1 MDLRYMASSSLS
13 PLCVASSTKLAS
25 KASRWAPS
33 SSPSSSPESSS
44 PERAASS
51 SMKADL
57 LFLRLFC
64 WDVIQC
70 FYSYVFQYFD
80 IQLDVKLS
88 QYLLS

>member
-1 MDLRYMASSSLS
+1 MRDLRYMAWSL

-33 SSPSSSPESSS
+33 SSLSSPESSS
-44 PERAASS
+44 PDRAASS

-57 LFLRLFC
+57 FFLRLFC

-70 FYSYVFQYFD
+70 FKCLFT
-80 IQLDVKLS
+80 
-88 QYLLS
+88 

>member
-1 MDLRYMASSSLS
+1 MDFRYMASSLS

-57 LFLRLFC
+57 FFLRLFC

-70 FYSYVFQYFD
+70 FNCLF
-80 IQLDVKLS
+80 L
-88 QYLLS
+88 